1 MEQWGEVG
9 RKRAGEGEGKHEE
22 GEQQRKGANKER
34 GNKWEEDFLSSKNVL
49 LLWQYFPRAPGIQLN
64 TSIPPLKPLLGKN
77 IEQPLQMDRNS
88 ELDSREKVLGLED
101 GYCNKTGVT

>member
-22 GEQQRKGANKER
+22 GVQQRKGANKER

-49 LLWQYFPRAPGIQLN
+49 LLW
-64 TSIPPLKPLLGKN
+64 
-77 IEQPLQMDRNS
+77 
-88 ELDSREKVLGLED
+88 
-101 GYCNKTGVT
+101 